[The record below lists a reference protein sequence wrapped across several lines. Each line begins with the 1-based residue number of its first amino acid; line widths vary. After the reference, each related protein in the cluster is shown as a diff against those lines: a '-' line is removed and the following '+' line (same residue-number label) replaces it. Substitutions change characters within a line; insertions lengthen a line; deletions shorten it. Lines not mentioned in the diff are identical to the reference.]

1 MWAPPRTTGS
11 SSVDPFPRRNP
22 DTQSAATARN
32 RVPTAGTDTW
42 APPAVTRRR
51 GALVSCDPHD
61 SRITSNYLLINWFN

>member
-32 RVPTAGTDTW
+32 RVPTTGTDTW
-42 APPAVTRRR
+42 AHPQWHVDAAP
-51 GALVSCDPHD
+51 S
-61 SRITSNYLLINWFN
+61 SRVIHTTPESRLITY